1 MSRIESGITE
11 KLCHIEETINKLS
24 EVLLTNKA
32 GSSNIGDCNG
42 QLSSNKKKNRE
53 CMEEVRQISSSKIA
67 KLEFPKYLGDRPNK
81 II

>member
-1 MSRIESGITE
+1 MSRIESGITK

-32 GSSNIGDCNG
+32 GSSNIGDCND

-53 CMEEVRQISSSKIA
+53 CMEEVRQIFSSKID